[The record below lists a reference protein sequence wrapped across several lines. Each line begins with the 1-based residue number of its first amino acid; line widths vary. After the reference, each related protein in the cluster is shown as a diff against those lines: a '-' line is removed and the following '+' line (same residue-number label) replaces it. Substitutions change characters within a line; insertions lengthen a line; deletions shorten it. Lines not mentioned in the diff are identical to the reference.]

1 MLNTSKE
8 VRLLGFRYI
17 TVFTALAVSGTLI
30 GALLILAIAELPSL
44 DAGRTQVM
52 VLAAA
57 VGAVFIAVLLAAHAH
72 DLATRQLADVRTTS
86 KAILESLAG
95 GVLTLDVEGHITII
109 NRAAAKI
116 LELPAQAP
124 YPTLDDL
131 ARRHPA
137 IADIIQRALSR
148 QEYVHDA
155 DSSLTNSEGKSLTL
169 RSTASAQVDENGQ
182 RVGLIVLVKDVSKM
196 IALEQELRKRDR
208 LAAAG
213 SLAAGVAHEIRNPL
227 SALELNLRLLRDEV
241 AQLSNARPDINDYF
255 EILFV
260 ETQRLNRI
268 TTSFLQLSRPDAVS
282 RTRLHIK
289 DPILRILRLLEPEA
303 KEKRIEFRT
312 VFADAETEILGEA
325 TKLEQVCLNIVIN
338 AMQAMPGGGEI
349 SIATRLRREEDA
361 NWAELSIADQ
371 GTGVL
376 PENLDR
382 LFDPYFTTRNDG
394 TGLGLAIADRI
405 VADHGGT
412 ITVES
417 IPQKGTRLIVRLPIA
432 PTVSARNSS

>member
-1 MLNTSKE
+1 MLNTGRE
-8 VRLLGFRYI
+8 VRLFGFRYTTI
-17 TVFTALAVSGTLI
+17 FVALAVSGTLI

-44 DAGRTQVM
+44 DAGRTRVL

-57 VGAVFIAVLLAAHAH
+57 VWAVFIATLLAAHAH
-72 DLATRQLADVRTTS
+72 YLATRHLADVRTTS

-95 GVLTLDVEGHITII
+95 GVLTLDVEARITII
-109 NRAAAKI
+109 NRAAAKM

-124 YPTLDDL
+124 YPTFEEV
-131 ARRHPA
+131 ARRHPP

-148 QEYVHDA
+148 EEYVQDV
-155 DSSLTNSEGKSLTL
+155 DSSFVNSEGKNLVL
-169 RSTASAQVDENGQ
+169 RSTVSAQVDENGE
-182 RVGLIVLVKDVSKM
+182 RVGLVVLVKDVSKI

-227 SALELNLRLLRDEV
+227 SAIELNMRLLRDEV
-241 AQLSNARPDINDYF
+241 SHLAVGRPDIDDYF
-255 EILFV
+255 EILSV

-282 RTRLHIK
+282 RTKLRVR
-289 DPILRILRLLEPEA
+289 DPLIRIIRLLEPEA
-303 KEKRIEFRT
+303 REKRIEFRT
-312 VFADAETEILGEA
+312 EFRDDIEVLGDA
-325 TKLEQVCLNIVIN
+325 TKLEQVCLNILIN

-349 SIATRLRREEDA
+349 RVTTRLRREEDA
-361 NWAELSIADQ
+361 DWAELVIADQ
-371 GTGVL
+371 GIGVL
-376 PENLDR
+376 PENMDR

-417 IPQKGTRLIVRLPIA
+417 APDSGTRLIVRLPAA
-432 PTVSARNSS
+432 PNASARTSS